1 MSSFLDRPFRS
12 TIPGYTSGVTAR
24 RRLALGACALIASVA
39 IPLHAQTAAPKPA
52 AAPPKAA
59 AAPRA
64 AAPPKAAPPAAPT
77 VPDAARA
84 AAQAAQAAQDA
95 ADQVGA
101 ESLPEDAIPKDPESL
116 LQKAREGIVLLER
129 AGKVIGVGSVL
140 SGDGRILTALSS
152 LGHGNNIDARFADGS
167 VSQVK
172 MGHSDRVWDLA
183 LLVPQNARWKKG
195 LKASRIAATKAGS
208 QLRTFST
215 VGAKE
220 VAPARTIIKGR
231 TTLVG
236 GDSEL
241 LQDALELASRFKN
254 TDVGSPIID
263 DNGDVVGLVA
273 RACAPVPNQPC
284 TQVPYGV
291 PVSAVKAFLRTVPA
305 SAVPPAPWL
314 GIQGVADDVGPVRGV
329 RVVGVHPKSPAAAAG
344 LRGGADKAAAD
355 VVFAVDGTP
364 VGTPEALAEAINQHA
379 VGDSVQLLLFG
390 GGKFRQVSLALR
402 SAPDARS
409 KPKQVAP
416 AAPAPAVAPVAPA
429 PKPVPKPRR
438 PAPTP
443 NNPGY

>member
-1 MSSFLDRPFRS
+1 MAAIQGPTFRS
-12 TIPGYTSGVTAR
+12 RILSYTPGVTAR
-24 RRLALGACALIASVA
+24 RLLSLGAWALAGA
-39 IPLHAQTAAPKPA
+39 FAFPLHAQPAASTPG
-52 AAPPKAA
+52 AAPPT
-59 AAPRA
+59 
-64 AAPPKAAPPAAPT
+64 PAE
-77 VPDAARA
+77 AARA
-84 AAQAAQAAQDA
+84 ASQAAQAAQDA

-101 ESLPEDAIPKDPESL
+101 ESLPPDAIPKTPDSVL
-116 LQKAREGIVLLER
+116 AKAREGIVLLER
-129 AGKVIGVGSVL
+129 AGKIIGVGSVL
-140 SGDGRILTALSS
+140 SGDGRILTALSP

-172 MGHSDRVWDLA
+172 MGHTDRVWDMA
-183 LLVPQNARWKKG
+183 LLIPQNARWKKG
-195 LKASRIAATKAGS
+195 LKASRLSATKVGT

-220 VAPARTIIKGR
+220 VAPARTIVKGR

-241 LQDALELASRFKN
+241 LQDALELASRFKS

-263 DNGDVVGLVA
+263 DNGDVVGMVA

-284 TQVPYGV
+284 AQVPYGV
-291 PVSAVKAFLRTVPA
+291 PVSAVKAFLRTVPTN
-305 SAVPPAPWL
+305 AVPPAPWL

-329 RVVGVHPKSPAAAAG
+329 RLIGVHPKSPAAAAG

-364 VGTPEALAEAINQHA
+364 VTTPEALAEAINQHA

-402 SAPDARS
+402 AAPDAARAKAKAVAP
-409 KPKQVAP
+409 KPAAP
-416 AAPAPAVAPVAPA
+416 AAPP
-429 PKPVPKPRR
+429 PRR
-438 PAPTP
+438 PAPRPAT
-443 NNPGY
+443 PGY

>member
-1 MSSFLDRPFRS
+1 
-12 TIPGYTSGVTAR
+12 
-24 RRLALGACALIASVA
+24 
-39 IPLHAQTAAPKPA
+39 
-52 AAPPKAA
+52 
-59 AAPRA
+59 
-64 AAPPKAAPPAAPT
+64 
-77 VPDAARA
+77 VPYAARA
-84 AAQAAQAAQDA
+84 AGQAAQAAQDA
-95 ADQVGA
+95 ADQIGA
-101 ESLPEDAIPKDPESL
+101 ESLPADAIPKDPESL

-152 LGHGNNIDARFADGS
+152 LGHGNNIDVRFADGS

-172 MGHSDRVWDLA
+172 MGHTDRVWDLA
-183 LLVPQNARWKKG
+183 LLIPQNARWKKG
-195 LKASRIAATKAGS
+195 LKASRMSPTKLGS

-215 VGAKE
+215 IGAKE
-220 VAPARTIIKGR
+220 VAPARTIVKGR

-241 LQDALELASRFKN
+241 LQDALELASRFKT

-263 DNGDVVGLVA
+263 DNGDVVGMVA
-273 RACAPVPNQPC
+273 RACAPVANQPC

-305 SAVPPAPWL
+305 NAVPPAPWL
-314 GIQGVADDVGPVRGV
+314 GIQGVADDVGRVRGV
-329 RVVGVHPKSPAAAAG
+329 RVIGVHPKSPAAAAG

-379 VGDSVQLLLFG
+379 VGESVQLLLFG

-402 SAPDARS
+402 AAPDAARA
-409 KPKQVAP
+409 KVKAAAP
-416 AAPAPAVAPVAPA
+416 AAAPVA
-429 PKPVPKPRR
+429 PKPVPKQRR
-438 PAPTP
+438 PVPSPAT
-443 NNPGY
+443 PGY

>member
-1 MSSFLDRPFRS
+1 
-12 TIPGYTSGVTAR
+12 
-24 RRLALGACALIASVA
+24 LI
-39 IPLHAQTAAPKPA
+39 
-52 AAPPKAA
+52 
-59 AAPRA
+59 
-64 AAPPKAAPPAAPT
+64 
-77 VPDAARA
+77 
-84 AAQAAQAAQDA
+84 
-95 ADQVGA
+95 
-101 ESLPEDAIPKDPESL
+101 
-116 LQKAREGIVLLER
+116 
-129 AGKVIGVGSVL
+129 
-140 SGDGRILTALSS
+140 
-152 LGHGNNIDARFADGS
+152 
-167 VSQVK
+167 
-172 MGHSDRVWDLA
+172 
-183 LLVPQNARWKKG
+183 PQNARWKKG
-195 LKASRIAATKAGS
+195 LKASRLSATKVGT

-241 LQDALELASRFKN
+241 LQDALELASRFKS

-263 DNGDVVGLVA
+263 DNGDVVGMVA

-305 SAVPPAPWL
+305 HAVPPAPWL

-329 RVVGVHPKSPAAAAG
+329 RLIGVHPKSPAAAAG

-364 VGTPEALAEAINQHA
+364 VTTPEALSEAINQHA

-402 SAPDARS
+402 AAPDNARA
-409 KPKQVAP
+409 KVKAVAP
-416 AAPAPAVAPVAPA
+416 KPQPARPPAPAR
-429 PKPVPKPRR
+429 KPVPSPG
-438 PAPTP
+438 T
-443 NNPGY
+443 PGY